1 MILIQEQHIT
11 NALHPAS
18 RHPAPYLWPSH
29 CGVRDVDAKYQ
40 EEYKVLGNRWRLYFV
55 EDRFC
60 DRSYEANVVDVLKV
74 IIGLK

>member
-1 MILIQEQHIT
+1 MIRIHQHIST
-11 NALHPAS
+11 DALRPAS
-18 RHPAPYLWPSH
+18 LRVPYIWQST

-40 EEYKVLGNRWRLYFV
+40 EEYRVLGCRWRLYFV